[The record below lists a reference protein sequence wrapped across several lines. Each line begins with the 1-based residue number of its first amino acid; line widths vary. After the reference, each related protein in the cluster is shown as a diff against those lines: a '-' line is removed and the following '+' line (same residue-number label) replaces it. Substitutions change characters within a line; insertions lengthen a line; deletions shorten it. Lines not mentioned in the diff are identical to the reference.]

1 MQWAE
6 GVPSAH
12 SIKFDY
18 LAERPYF
25 GAIPIQTRGPPNGD
39 NVFNAYDHENS
50 PSIAEFAKVPF
61 MLTVFIVGM
70 SFCVFSAD
78 DSEGALVAKFFVL
91 ALLTLGSVGRAAMA
105 FREARAK
112 HVRSLEYF
120 AEVQRIL
127 GNLQRDNIR
136 ALPSP
141 DFSGLYI
148 PKKKETVFLATI
160 AQMLE
165 KTEKVTA
172 VTRKTENGVTTTQSQ
187 KAIVEDID
195 GVGMLICTG
204 DKLIFVSEESHKSNW
219 SKTWGAIGAVRNDN
233 GALVVQPVSGK
244 PKLFRL
250 LNSGEDPNADASIA
264 AYIITQAMQQ

>member
-1 MQWAE
+1 M
-6 GVPSAH
+6 
-12 SIKFDY
+12 
-18 LAERPYF
+18 
-25 GAIPIQTRGPPNGD
+25 
-39 NVFNAYDHENS
+39 FNAYDHANP
-50 PSIAEFAKVPF
+50 PSASDFAKVPF
-61 MLTVFIVGM
+61 ALTALIVGM

-78 DSEGALVAKFFVL
+78 DSGGTIVAKLFFL
-91 ALLTLGSVGRAAMA
+91 ALLPLGSVGMAVMA
-105 FREARAK
+105 FREAQAK
-112 HVRSLEYF
+112 HVRALEYF
-120 AEVQRIL
+120 AEVRRLL
-127 GNLQRDNIR
+127 GNLQGNNIR

-141 DFSGLYI
+141 NFNGLYI

-165 KTEKVTA
+165 KTERVTA
-172 VTRKTENGVTTTQSQ
+172 VTRKTQNGVTTAQSH
-187 KAIVEDID
+187 KAIVENID

-250 LNSGEDPNADASIA
+250 LGSGEDPSADASIA